1 MKKLLSFIIIFLILA
16 GGIFIAYRYNYIPH
30 RKFSDSDFGITR
42 KASTQDA
49 DNDGI
54 EDYEDILKSARD
66 YLATKP
72 KYKSKYY
79 ASTGYPNDEYGVCTD
94 VVAVALG
101 GAGYDLMQLVSED
114 IEAHGEDYDIDE
126 PDSAIDFRR
135 VKNLRVYFKHT
146 AEELTTDINEID
158 KWQAGDIVIWKNHIG
173 LISDNRNSKG
183 IPFVLHNAN
192 PIQASYEEDILEIWG
207 EIVGHYRL
215 KGGDIIEDIYSEND
229 EQSKNAEQ
237 TLSDATEIE
246 DTSESNDSE
255 NQIETSESDNSGT
268 NTTENE
274 EGDGSSDDSQKSE
287 DAESK
292 PLITSASD
300 LDFHCI
306 DLSTGKYTFTYN
318 GEVYTAT
325 YIPDNWKIIDSYKI
339 NNEHDMTI
347 ICQALIDEHPIH
359 GADMSSYRTADDMVY
374 EWFQHNLLYEML
386 PSDSQWI
393 QHAKDVDFDPKDQNK
408 SFEELYEDRTG
419 KELSLEDIFSHVI
432 D

>member
-1 MKKLLSFIIIFLILA
+1 MKKILAYITLILIIA
-16 GGIFIAYRYNYIPH
+16 AAIFVAYRYNYIPH

-42 KASTQDA
+42 KISQIDA

-54 EDYEDILKSARD
+54 EDYEDILESARD

-94 VVAVALG
+94 VVAFALG
-101 GAGYDLMQLVSED
+101 GAGYDLMQLVAED
-114 IEAHGEDYDIDE
+114 IEANGEDYDIED

-135 VKNLRVYFKHT
+135 VKNLGVYFAHT
-146 AEELTTDINEID
+146 AEALTTDINDID
-158 KWQAGDIVIWKNHIG
+158 EWQAGDIVIWSKHIG
-173 LISDNRNSKG
+173 IISDNRNSKG

-215 KGGDIIEDIYSEND
+215 KGTETNSDFEDVLDDQDDSDNTFEESDDNTQSESTDPDESDIGKIEEASEATTDND
-229 EQSKNAEQ
+229 PDSQ
-237 TLSDATEIE
+237 TDESDA
-246 DTSESNDSE
+246 
-255 NQIETSESDNSGT
+255 
-268 NTTENE
+268 
-274 EGDGSSDDSQKSE
+274 
-287 DAESK
+287 
-292 PLITSASD
+292 LLTSASD
-300 LDFHCI
+300 LNFTCQDP
-306 DLSTGKYTFTYN
+306 SSGKYTFSYN
-318 GEVYTAT
+318 GEVFSANFTT
-325 YIPDNWKIIDSYKI
+325 DNWKIIDSYKI

-347 ICQALIDEHPIH
+347 ICQTLIDEHPIH
-359 GADMSSYRTADDMVY
+359 GADMTSYRTADDMVY

-393 QHAKDVDFDPKDQNK
+393 GHAKDVDFDPKDQNR

-419 KELSLEDIFSHVI
+419 KTLSFEDIISHVV

>member
-16 GGIFIAYRYNYIPH
+16 SGIFIAYRYNYIPH
-30 RKFSDSDFGITR
+30 RKFSDSDFCITR
-42 KASTQDA
+42 KVSLQDV
-49 DNDGI
+49 DSDGI

-94 VVAVALG
+94 VVAFALG

-207 EIVGHYRL
+207 EIVGHYRI
-215 KGGDIIEDIYSEND
+215 KGAESQNTSTD
-229 EQSKNAEQ
+229 QNA
-237 TLSDATEIE
+237 SDSNELA
-246 DTSESNDSE
+246 DALESNDSGNPE
-255 NQIETSESDNSGT
+255 DASESANLET
-268 NTTENE
+268 NATEME
-274 EGDGSSDDSQKSE
+274 EGEGSNDYDQESE
-287 DAESK
+287 DSESK
-292 PLITSASD
+292 PLITSTSD

-306 DLSTGKYTFTYN
+306 DSSTGKYSFTYN
-318 GEVYTAT
+318 GEVFTAT
-325 YIPDNWKIIDSYKI
+325 YIPDNWKITDSYKI

-347 ICQALIDEHPIH
+347 ICQTLIDEHPIH
-359 GADMSSYRTADDMVY
+359 GADMTSYRTAADMVY

-419 KELSLEDIFSHVI
+419 KELSLEDILSHVI